1 MIVQNAGG
9 TSRDLRGQA
18 VWGEASRV
26 IEESGMNWKAEFS
39 LRAFVVYLACLAAA
53 SILAGIVWAGTV
65 GAIGGLSIARDQEYQ
80 QQITT
85 FMQDKGIGADASRA
99 QVEHALDNLSEEEQN
114 QLSAI
119 SESLLGE
126 LNWFLVAAAASAIL
140 FGVIGLLGG
149 LISRAWLLAGA
160 VPILALLFSKS
171 MIRFSGVQDLGVLE
185 KAIVVVF
192 AQIALCCL
200 FAYLGSRL
208 RSRATLA
215 KQ

>member
-1 MIVQNAGG
+1 
-9 TSRDLRGQA
+9 
-18 VWGEASRV
+18 
-26 IEESGMNWKAEFS
+26 MNWKAEFS

-99 QVEHALDNLSEEEQN
+99 QVEHVLDNLSEEEQN

-171 MIRFSGVQDLGVLE
+171 MIRLSGVQDLGVLE